1 MNSEFRRIPVNKK
14 ENEVNVNIKGVIF
27 DFNGTMFYDG
37 EIQEKSWRTFLQRK
51 IGRKVTDD
59 EFQEYVHG
67 RNVDVTLSYFLDKKL
82 SKKEIEELAE
92 EKEVVYRELCLG
104 NKNKFKLAT
113 GLIELLNHLKERK
126 IPFTI
131 ATASGLNNVKFFF
144 KYLDLAT
151 WFDIGNVVYDDGTIP
166 GKPEPEIYIRAANK
180 IGVSINECM
189 VFEDAKS
196 GILSAHR
203 AGACKIVGVASL
215 LDKEALFKIQGVDQ
229 VIEDYRNAISLLK

>member
-1 MNSEFRRIPVNKK
+1 M
-14 ENEVNVNIKGVIF
+14 NIKGVLF

-37 EIQEKSWRTFLQRK
+37 EIQETSWRAYLQRK
-51 IGRKVTDD
+51 IGRKVTEA

-67 RNVDVTLSYFLDKKL
+67 RNADSTLPYFLGRDL

-92 EKEVVYRELCLG
+92 EKEITYRELCLAD
-104 NKNKFKLAT
+104 KNKFKLAG
-113 GLIELLNHLKERK
+113 GLTEFLDYLKESK

-144 KYLDLAT
+144 EHLDLAK
-151 WFDIGNVVYDDGTIP
+151 WFDIYNVVYDNGTIQ

-180 IGVSINECM
+180 IGIPINECM

-196 GILSAHR
+196 GIMSAQR
-203 AGACKIVGVASL
+203 AGAYKIVGVASML
-215 LDKEALFKIQGVDQ
+215 NKEAMLRIDGVDE
-229 VIEDYRNAISLLK
+229 VIEDYKNAINLLK

>member
-1 MNSEFRRIPVNKK
+1 M
-14 ENEVNVNIKGVIF
+14 NIKGVLF

-37 EIQEKSWRTFLQRK
+37 EIQETSWRAYLQRK
-51 IGRKVTDD
+51 IGRKVTEA

-67 RNVDVTLSYFLDKKL
+67 RNADSTLPYFLGTEL

-92 EKEVVYRELCLG
+92 EKEITYRELCLAD
-104 NKNKFKLAT
+104 KNQFKLAS
-113 GLIELLNHLKERK
+113 GLTEFLDYLKESK

-144 KYLDLAT
+144 EHLDLVK
-151 WFDIGNVVYDDGTIP
+151 WFDIDNVVYDDGTIP

-180 IGVSINECM
+180 IGIPINECM

-196 GILSAHR
+196 GIMSAHT
-203 AGACKIVGVASL
+203 AGAYKIVGVASMFN
-215 LDKEALFKIQGVDQ
+215 KEAILNIDGVDE
-229 VIEDYRNAISLLK
+229 VIEDYKNAINLLK

>member
-1 MNSEFRRIPVNKK
+1 M
-14 ENEVNVNIKGVIF
+14 NIKGVIF

-37 EIQEKSWRTFLQRK
+37 EFQETSWRRYLQRK

-67 RNVDVTLSYFLDKKL
+67 RNADVTLPYFLGTEL

-92 EKEVVYRELCLG
+92 EKEVTYRELCLSD
-104 NKNKFKLAT
+104 NNKFKLAN
-113 GLIELLNHLKERK
+113 GLVEFLNYLKESK

-144 KYLDLAT
+144 EHLDLAK
-151 WFDIGNVVYDDGTIP
+151 WFNICNVVYDDGTIP
-166 GKPEPEIYIRAANK
+166 GKPEPEIYIKAANK
-180 IGVSINECM
+180 IGIHINECM

-196 GILSAHR
+196 GIMSAHR
-203 AGACKIVGVASL
+203 AGAHKIIGVASM
-215 LDKEALFKIQGVDQ
+215 LDKEEMLKIDGVDE
-229 VIEDYRNAISLLK
+229 VIEDYTNVINLLR

>member
-1 MNSEFRRIPVNKK
+1 MLYLV
-14 ENEVNVNIKGVIF
+14 
-27 DFNGTMFYDG
+27 NGTMFYDG

-113 GLIELLNHLKERK
+113 GLIELLNH
-126 IPFTI
+126 FTI

>member
-1 MNSEFRRIPVNKK
+1 MK
-14 ENEVNVNIKGVIF
+14 ESRFIMNIKGVIF

-37 EIQEKSWRTFLQRK
+37 EIQETSWRTYLQGK

-59 EFQEYVHG
+59 EFQEYVHV
-67 RNVDVTLSYFLDKKL
+67 RNAGVTLPYFLGKKL
-82 SKKEIEELAE
+82 SKEEIEELAE
-92 EKEVVYRELCLG
+92 EKEVTYRELCLAD
-104 NKNKFKLAT
+104 KNKFKLAN
-113 GLIELLNHLKERK
+113 GLTTFLNYLKEKK

-144 KYLDLAT
+144 EHLDLAN
-151 WFDIGNVVYDDGTIP
+151 WFDICNVVYDDGTIP

-180 IGVSINECM
+180 IGIPINECII
-189 VFEDAKS
+189 FEDAKS

-203 AGACKIVGVASL
+203 AGAYKIIGVASM
-215 LDKEALFKIQGVDQ
+215 LDKEAMLKIDGVDQ

>member
-1 MNSEFRRIPVNKK
+1 MNIR
-14 ENEVNVNIKGVIF
+14 GVLF

-37 EIQEKSWRTFLQRK
+37 EIQETSWRAYLQRK
-51 IGRKVTDD
+51 IGRKVTEA

-67 RNVDVTLSYFLDKKL
+67 RNADSTLPYFLGREL

-92 EKEVVYRELCLG
+92 EKEITYRELCLAD
-104 NKNKFKLAT
+104 KNKFKLAS
-113 GLIELLNHLKERK
+113 GLIEFLDYLKESK

-144 KYLDLAT
+144 EHLDLAK
-151 WFDIGNVVYDDGTIP
+151 WFDIYNVFYDNGTIQ

-180 IGVSINECM
+180 IGIPINECM

-196 GILSAHR
+196 GIMSAQR
-203 AGACKIVGVASL
+203 AGAYKIVGVASML
-215 LDKEALFKIQGVDQ
+215 NKEAMLRIDGVDE
-229 VIEDYRNAISLLK
+229 VIEDYKNAINILK